1 MEEVKGF
8 IVSMENPSG
17 DGFKPIDNIVEQEMG
32 WNSPKTRNHR
42 DLTNKGAHKGSLE
55 TGAHRSSR
63 GSNPAGEIFDT
74 NQPLPPIR

>member
-1 MEEVKGF
+1 
-8 IVSMENPSG
+8 MENPSG
-17 DGFKPIDNIVEQEMG
+17 DGFKPIDNIVEHELG

-42 DLTNKGAHKGSLE
+42 DLTNQGAHKGSLG

-63 GSNPAGEIFDT
+63 GLNSAAKIFDT